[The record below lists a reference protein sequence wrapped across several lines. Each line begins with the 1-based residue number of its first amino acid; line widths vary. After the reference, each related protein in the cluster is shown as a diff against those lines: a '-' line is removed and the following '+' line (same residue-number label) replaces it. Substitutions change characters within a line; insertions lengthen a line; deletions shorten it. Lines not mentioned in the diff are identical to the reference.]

1 MDSDD
6 LNELYDEP
14 GLDSDGNSQV
24 DSSDSSDED
33 DTQARP
39 PVKFLP
45 TSKQSIPLTN
55 QLICLVKIAWT
66 LGLLTPQQT
75 KRYW

>member
-1 MDSDD
+1 MACSVKSLLLYIYCNLWLCYCFLMDSDD

-14 GLDSDGNSQV
+14 GLDSDGNSLV
-24 DSSDSSDED
+24 DSSDSSDEH

-45 TSKQSIPLTN
+45 TSK
-55 QLICLVKIAWT
+55 
-66 LGLLTPQQT
+66 
-75 KRYW
+75 